1 MWLIN
6 YIIFQKQKIKKIII
20 YYCIIYIMPS
30 KRLSPALMNTNQGAG
45 VKKAGLPTGVGQSV
59 LFKII
64 CKSAGCVK
72 KN

>member
-1 MWLIN
+1 
-6 YIIFQKQKIKKIII
+6 
-20 YYCIIYIMPS
+20 MPS
-30 KRLSPALMNTNQGAG
+30 KRLSPSLIPVQGG
-45 VKKAGLPTGVGQSV
+45 GIKKAGLPTGVGQSV

>member
-1 MWLIN
+1 
-6 YIIFQKQKIKKIII
+6 
-20 YYCIIYIMPS
+20 MPS